1 MNNYEKNAR
10 TLCLTSAICFFGPL
24 LITIVYGIFCALPSV
39 SARYG
44 IAYVI
49 LILLIINDMLL
60 MMTALILAII
70 ARVKYQD
77 YKLSLTLII
86 IYTVIMV
93 ILIIVGAVLAVR
105 FLDWLT
111 TCPE

>member
-1 MNNYEKNAR
+1 MNNYEKKAR
-10 TLCLTSAICFFGPL
+10 NICLASAICFFGPL
-24 LITIVYGIFCALPSV
+24 LITIVYGIFCTLPSV

-44 IAYVI
+44 IAYVL
-49 LILLIINDMLL
+49 LILLIFNDMFL

-70 ARVKYQD
+70 ARVKYSD

-86 IYTVIMV
+86 IYIVIMV
-93 ILIIVGAVLAVR
+93 ILIIVGAVK